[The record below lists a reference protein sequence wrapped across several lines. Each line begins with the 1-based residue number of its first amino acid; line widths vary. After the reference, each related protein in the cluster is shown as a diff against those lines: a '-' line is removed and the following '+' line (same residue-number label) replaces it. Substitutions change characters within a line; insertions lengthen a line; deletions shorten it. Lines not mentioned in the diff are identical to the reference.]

1 MTVPN
6 NNLRIPA
13 GPVPSRQLSN
23 ELPRIAV
30 TFRAPHELTIVTSNP
45 RIHTRQQIKQIAKSI
60 SVFGFLIPIV
70 IDEANR
76 VLVGVGR
83 FLAAKELL
91 GFAEIPTIQVTH
103 LDEAQK
109 KAFAIA
115 DNQLGTISK
124 WDDPVLAKQLK
135 ELSIVNLDFDLE
147 VTGFEVAE
155 IDLRIESLNLDID
168 DSDPADTLPAAATGE
183 PVSCLGD
190 VWILGRH
197 RLLCGD
203 ALDSTAYTTLMR
215 GKKADMVF
223 TDPPYNVKIDG
234 HATGLGAN
242 RHREFAM
249 AAGEMTYA
257 EFQTFLLNACLLLT
271 RNSSDGSIHF
281 LCMDWRHTGEL
292 LAAGRAVYAEL
303 KNICVWNKSNAGMG
317 SLYRSQHEFIFV
329 FKNGSAPH
337 HNNVQLGRF
346 GRHRSNIWNYPGA
359 NSMGRGTEEG
369 NLLALHPTAKP
380 IKLVADAILDC
391 SARGDL
397 VLDPFIGSGTTLM
410 AAERVGRRCYGL
422 EIDPHYT
429 DTIIRR
435 WQAHTGDDAIHEASG
450 RHFNDTLVGSQ
461 PNV

>member
-1 MTVPN
+1 MPLINRASNAPN
-6 NNLRIPA
+6 ALP
-13 GPVPSRQLSN
+13 PLHQLSN
-23 ELPRIAV
+23 ELAKIEV
-30 TFRAPHELTIVTSNP
+30 TYKSPDQLSLPGKALRV
-45 RIHTRQQIKQIAKSI
+45 HTPAQIKKIGRSL

-70 IDEANR
+70 IDEADC
-76 VLVGVGR
+76 VLVGIGR
-83 FLAAKELL
+83 LMAARGL
-91 GFAEIPTIQVTH
+91 GFSEVPTIRVTH
-103 LDEAQK
+103 LSDAQK

-115 DNQLGTISK
+115 ENRLVEIGK
-124 WDDPVLAKQLK
+124 WDDKVLAAQLA
-135 ELSIVNLDFDLE
+135 ELSLINLDFDLE

-168 DSDPADTLPAAATGE
+168 ESDPADTLPAAATGE
-183 PVSCLGD
+183 PVSRLGD
-190 VWILGRH
+190 VWVLGRH

-203 ALDSTAYTTLMR
+203 ALDPAAYIALMR

-271 RNSSDGSIHF
+271 RHSSDGSIHF
-281 LCMDWRHTGEL
+281 LFMDWRHAGEL
-292 LAAGRAVYAEL
+292 LAAGRAAYADL
-303 KNICVWNKSNAGMG
+303 KNICVWNKSCAGMG
-317 SLYRSQHEFIFV
+317 SLYRSQHEFVFV
-329 FKNGSAPH
+329 FKNGNAPH
-337 HNNVQLGRF
+337 QNNVQLGRF

-369 NLLALHPTAKP
+369 NLLAMHPTAKP

-397 VLDPFIGSGTTLM
+397 VLDPFMGSGTTLM

-422 EIDPHYT
+422 EIDPLYA
-429 DTIIRR
+429 DTVIRR
-435 WQAHTGDDAIHEASG
+435 WQAHTGDDAVHEATG
-450 RHFNDTLVGSQ
+450 RYFNDILAGSQ
-461 PNV
+461 QNV

>member
-1 MTVPN
+1 MTIPN
-6 NNLRIPA
+6 NNLRNPA
-13 GPVPSRQLSN
+13 VPVPLRQLSN
-23 ELPRIAV
+23 ELSRIAV
-30 TFRAPHELTIVTSNP
+30 TYRAPYELTVAPSHP
-45 RIHTRQQIKQIAKSI
+45 RVHTRRQIKQIAKSI

-70 IDEANR
+70 IDEASR

-91 GFAEIPTIQVTH
+91 SFAEIPTIQVTH

-124 WDDPVLAKQLK
+124 WDDPVLAEQLK
-135 ELSIVNLDFDLE
+135 ELSIINLDFDLE

-155 IDLRIESLNLDID
+155 IDLRIESLNLDVD
-168 DSDPADTLPAAATGE
+168 DSDPADVLPAAVSGE
-183 PVSCLGD
+183 PISRVGD
-190 VWILGRH
+190 IWVLGRH

-203 ALDSTAYTTLMR
+203 ALDPAAYSTLMR
-215 GKKADMVF
+215 GKKADMIF
-223 TDPPYNVKIDG
+223 SDSPYNVKIDG

-249 AAGEMTYA
+249 ASGEMTRV
-257 EFQTFLLNACLLLT
+257 EFETFLLKACLLLA
-271 RNSSDGSIHF
+271 RHSSDGSLHF
-281 LCMDWRHTGEL
+281 LCMDWRHSGEL
-292 LAAGRAVYAEL
+292 LAAGRAVYSTL

-329 FKNGSAPH
+329 FKNGHAPH
-337 HNNVQLGRF
+337 RNNVQLGRF
-346 GRHRSNIWNYPGA
+346 GRHRSNVWTYPGA

-380 IKLVADAILDC
+380 VKLVADAILDC

-397 VLDPFIGSGTTLM
+397 VLDPFMGSGTTLM
-410 AAERVGRRCYGL
+410 AAERVGRRCNGI
-422 EIDPHYT
+422 EIDPLYI

-435 WQAHTGDDAIHEASG
+435 WQAQTGDDAVHEATG
-450 RHFNDTLVGSQ
+450 RRFNDNIVGGQ
-461 PNV
+461 HND